1 MLGLGPLVAL
11 SWGMENPPSNNPEQ
25 PTSVVGRLTKRLTQF
40 TNQQKPAAQAA
51 IANALAAVNGWLIR
65 LQKK

>member
-1 MLGLGPLVAL
+1 
-11 SWGMENPPSNNPEQ
+11 MENPPSNNPEQ

-40 TNQQKPAAQAA
+40 TKQQKPAAQAA